1 MALVSL
7 SRFRD
12 VNKFF
17 ADWNTNWFVTPLGE
31 HPLANRHVEAVQFAR
46 GETRI
51 QYKENLLGWSIP
63 KPFPSATFYF
73 FTATTLTICQKER
86 FLEMRHTNGFFF
98 SFLWKFFNHW
108 DNGCTGQPSPHRNNP
123 DQQQGSPHEPPQSTP
138 IHFSLRALLLQTR
151 VARGSPGTD
160 HTTDSQG
167 SHPKEPDARIVQ
179 PMCPNEFSSHSS
191 YCRLKTILNLKC
203 SEPDVSGLASRI
215 EKNFSPELSLY
226 SGGLLL

>member
-1 MALVSL
+1 MSL

-98 SFLWKFFNHW
+98 SFYGNFLIIETMAAPGNPAP
-108 DNGCTGQPSPHRNNP
+108 TGTTQTSSRAAPTNPHRAP
-123 DQQQGSPHEPPQSTP
+123 RSTFLCARCCYRPGLPAEAQERTTPPTAKEATQRSRTP
-138 IHFSLRALLLQTR
+138 
-151 VARGSPGTD
+151 
-160 HTTDSQG
+160 
-167 SHPKEPDARIVQ
+167 E
-179 PMCPNEFSSHSS
+179 
-191 YCRLKTILNLKC
+191 
-203 SEPDVSGLASRI
+203 
-215 EKNFSPELSLY
+215 
-226 SGGLLL
+226 